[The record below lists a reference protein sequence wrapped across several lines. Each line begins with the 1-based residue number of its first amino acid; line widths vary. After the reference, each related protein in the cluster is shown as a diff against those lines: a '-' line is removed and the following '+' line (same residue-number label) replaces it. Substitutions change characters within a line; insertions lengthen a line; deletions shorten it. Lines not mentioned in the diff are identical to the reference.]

1 MGVTCSRT
9 QQPVDFSQTDL
20 NPWRVITE
28 ENGSLY
34 IYNTITRE
42 GEYVY
47 TEAQVSEYMKQQ
59 REIQTCV
66 PYAIGTLVNDN

>member
-1 MGVTCSRT
+1 MGIICSRT
-9 QQPVDFSQTDL
+9 PQSVDFSQTNN

-47 TEAQVSEYMKQQ
+47 TEDQVAEYMKQQ
-59 REIQTCV
+59 RERQTCV
-66 PYAIGTLVNDN
+66 PYAIGTLINNT